1 MPKKNMSTSAMHLY
15 SMDDLW
21 VEARHFTQKWSDT
34 TWLSVKAA
42 GHETT
47 IFVPGVAELQQ
58 LQAAI
63 NYQVNKLMEQ
73 EINRIRDEFD
83 AVSEEAEDE

>member
-1 MPKKNMSTSAMHLY
+1 MPKKNMSTSCMHLY

-21 VEARHFTQKWSDT
+21 VEARHFKQKWSDT

-73 EINRIRDEFD
+73 EIDRIREEFD
-83 AVSEEAEDE
+83 TASEEAEDE